1 MKFKFKPCYLKFKP
15 CYLLTEERITIPLD
29 LKLYFINT
37 VKYSYWHVQKNEY
50 ALKNQIAYSYIAAI
64 VFLHMNPNIL
74 FSFHW
79 FR

>member
-37 VKYSYWHVQKNEY
+37 VKYSTGMCKRTNMH
-50 ALKNQIAYSYIAAI
+50 LKTKSHIHTLQQ
-64 VFLHMNPNIL
+64 
-74 FSFHW
+74 
-79 FR
+79 